1 MFALFLSFWFFLVMH
16 GSCPKC
22 YKSEHRVTCELR
34 PRGHLGASEGLCNQT
49 LGTVSRTSLSHSVL
63 LLVCLHLL
71 LPPVFFLTL
80 RPELFSLSAIY
91 SWFLSCSF
99 GAHLTSMTP
108 VAWLYLMTFQL
119 QLPLAPSSLLI
130 SQFRSQRVW
139 IYVGRA
145 FWPSSLMD
153 QWPVCGPDTQILA
166 PP

>member
-1 MFALFLSFWFFLVMH
+1 MSPVSSIIKVSIVLHVNWNREVILVLQRTSAARPWELSW
-16 GSCPKC
+16 
-22 YKSEHRVTCELR
+22 
-34 PRGHLGASEGLCNQT
+34 
-49 LGTVSRTSLSHSVL
+49 TSLSYSVL

-80 RPELFSLSAIY
+80 CPESFPPLIAAVY
-91 SWFLSCSF
+91 SWFLSRSF
-99 GAHLTSMTP
+99 GAQLTSITP

-119 QLPLAPSSLLI
+119 QLSLTPSSLLI

-153 QWPVCGPDTQILA
+153 QWPLCGPDTQILA